1 MPERGGD
8 YSPKGELQVA
18 FFAKLTSFVKLKDGF
33 LSNPGSHPNSIP
45 PFKRA
50 PFGSSFKWRSGGR
63 DGVHKFFSKIYS
75 LAILKIFVNSL
86 SLINKNY

>member
-1 MPERGGD
+1 MEKIGTRLLLSLRNFGLSENINGILLAF
-8 YSPKGELQVA
+8 GELK
-18 FFAKLTSFVKLKDGF
+18 FM
-33 LSNPGSHPNSIP
+33 
-45 PFKRA
+45 
-50 PFGSSFKWRSGGR
+50 RSGGR

>member
-45 PFKRA
+45 PFKKTDFLPAVIIGGAVGWRA
-50 PFGSSFKWRSGGR
+50 FALANAR
-63 DGVHKFFSKIYS
+63 FF
-75 LAILKIFVNSL
+75 
-86 SLINKNY
+86 